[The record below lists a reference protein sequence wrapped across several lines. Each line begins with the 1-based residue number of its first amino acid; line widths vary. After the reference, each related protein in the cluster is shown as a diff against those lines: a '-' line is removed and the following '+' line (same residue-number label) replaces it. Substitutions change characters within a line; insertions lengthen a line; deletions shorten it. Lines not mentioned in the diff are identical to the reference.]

1 MAYSI
6 TFPDRYLE
14 LAGLPLSTPAWE
26 LLNIE
31 AMLVGAT
38 TRGDNL
44 VIPGASGTRPRRR
57 RITER
62 TVALEMS
69 VTGAYTS
76 EGELND
82 DAAAGLLTNLEA
94 LAAVLDP
101 PATNDSLIAVT
112 LVWRGQERRG
122 FGQIVSYEIGAHDS
136 PADVPMSID
145 LVLPQGRLSP

>member
-1 MAYSI
+1 VAYSI
-6 TFPDRYLE
+6 TFPDRYVA

-31 AMLVGAT
+31 VLLGGSAM
-38 TRGDNL
+38 RGENL

-62 TVALEMS
+62 VVTLEMAI
-69 VTGAYTS
+69 TGAYTP
-76 EGELND
+76 EGELNAD
-82 DAAAGLLTNLEA
+82 GAAGLLGNLEA

-112 LVWRGQERRG
+112 LFWRDQQRNG
-122 FGQIVSYEIGAHDS
+122 FAQISNYEIGAYVS

-145 LVLPQGRLSP
+145 LVLPAGRLVP